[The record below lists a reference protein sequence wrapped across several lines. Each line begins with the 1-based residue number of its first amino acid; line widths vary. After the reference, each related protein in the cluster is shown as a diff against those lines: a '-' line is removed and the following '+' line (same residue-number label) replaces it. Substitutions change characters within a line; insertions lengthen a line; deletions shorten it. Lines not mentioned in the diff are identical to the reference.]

1 LSSAKPI
8 AKVPRKSAGLC
19 VPFLYKIMSKQEWEK
34 AQAQGIYEGSEVDRK
49 DGFIHLSTAHQVRA
63 TAQKHFSGRAGL
75 LLVSVLEKNIGKN
88 LKWEA
93 SRGGDLFP
101 HIYGTL
107 QLDAMSEAVPLP
119 LVNGAHQFPEGLPK
133 CACSISASGRCAR
146 CSIAWMQ
153 KQRMA

>member
-1 LSSAKPI
+1 M
-8 AKVPRKSAGLC
+8 VPRKSAGSR
-19 VPFLYKIMSKQEWEK
+19 VSFLYKIMSKQEWET

-49 DGFIHLSTAHQVRA
+49 DGFIHLSAAHQVRA
-63 TAQKHFSGRAGL
+63 TAQKHFSGKAD
-75 LLVSVLEKNIGKN
+75 LVLISVREESLGPS

-119 LVNGAHQFPEGLPK
+119 LVDGAHQFPEGLP
-133 CACSISASGRCAR
+133 R
-146 CSIAWMQ
+146 
-153 KQRMA
+153 